1 MSSEEEEAP
10 IVRDD
15 EMTSDQIQETL
26 NFNMTNYTTNETYVI
41 DQNSTSIFSGILGRI
56 DQVDYSFIQERAL
69 DVALQPYNYVM
80 H

>member
-10 IVRDD
+10 IVKDD

-41 DQNSTSIFSGILGRI
+41 D
-56 DQVDYSFIQERAL
+56 
-69 DVALQPYNYVM
+69 
-80 H
+80 